1 MKNGAVIAR
10 FLLGMLLS
18 CGLLAGLLY
27 PCLPFVARDAEAD
40 ADFLSRVYENAAA
53 GDLVEKTQG
62 IWGWVL
68 LALNLAAA
76 AGLLACPVKIASS
89 KNGKFAGA
97 RLFFPAFCG
106 TLVLLG
112 IEVVL
117 ASPSLLAGFLD
128 FVRIYT
134 FTAVTGLVVLVI
146 LMYLL
151 GSRSVPLFRSAEGL
165 GNSFPKGLCITEGIL
180 VALFAGA
187 ALYFGLK
194 TMRLYMIP
202 PAILLALLPGTLCE
216 SQLAKRRSGYRCN
229 YLFLRTLRAIGLVA
243 FCPVTVPVLLYALF
257 SRSASSSRA

>member
-1 MKNGAVIAR
+1 MKKGAVIAR
-10 FLLGMLLS
+10 FLLGTLLS

-27 PCLPFVARDAEAD
+27 PCLPFGAKGAEAGGN
-40 ADFLSRVYENAAA
+40 FLTKVYENATA
-53 GDLVEKTQG
+53 GDLVEKTQN
-62 IWGWVL
+62 IWGWTL
-68 LALNLAAA
+68 LALNLVAA
-76 AGLLACPVKIASS
+76 AGLLSCPVKTVSS
-89 KNGKFAGA
+89 KNGKYAGA

-128 FVRIYT
+128 FRRINT
-134 FTAVTGLVVLVI
+134 FVAIAGLAVLVI

-151 GSRSVPLFRSAEGL
+151 GSRSVPVFRSVEIL
-165 GNSFPKGLCITEGIL
+165 GNSFPKGLRIIEGIL
-180 VALFAGA
+180 VALFAGVA
-187 ALYFGLK
+187 IYFGIK

-216 SQLAKRRSGYRCN
+216 WQLAKRRSGFRLN
-229 YLFLRTLRAIGLVA
+229 YLFLRTLRAIGLIA

-257 SRSASSSRA
+257 SPRSR

>member
-1 MKNGAVIAR
+1 MKKGAVIAR
-10 FLLGMLLS
+10 FLLGTLLS

-27 PCLPFVARDAEAD
+27 PCLPFGAKGAEAGGN
-40 ADFLSRVYENAAA
+40 FLTKVYENATA
-53 GDLVEKTQG
+53 GDLVEKTQN
-62 IWGWVL
+62 IWGWTL
-68 LALNLAAA
+68 LALNLVAA
-76 AGLLACPVKIASS
+76 AGLLSCPVKTVSS
-89 KNGKFAGA
+89 KNGKYAGA

-128 FVRIYT
+128 FLRINT
-134 FTAVTGLVVLVI
+134 FVAVAGLAVLVI

-151 GSRSVPLFRSAEGL
+151 GSRSVPVFRSVEIL
-165 GNSFPKGLCITEGIL
+165 GNSFPKELRIIEGIL
-180 VALFAGA
+180 VALFAGVA
-187 ALYFGLK
+187 IYFGIK

-216 SQLAKRRSGYRCN
+216 WQLAKRRSGFRLN
-229 YLFLRTLRAIGLVA
+229 YLFLRTLRAIGLIA

-257 SRSASSSRA
+257 SPRSR